1 MNEAA
6 FSGTAVDA
14 PTGMAA
20 SVDAAASAAVGAAPS
35 AGKLASAAPQ
45 GAGRPSVKRMLLSAS
60 ATAVLQGVSNAVGF
74 VLSVLLARFLGASG
88 YGVYALGLAWASFL
102 AIPAILGLDRFLV
115 RGIATYEVHGQWS
128 LMRGLLRRTNQ
139 LVLIAST
146 VLAGLAALIGFI
158 LLGPSLRTPF
168 CIAMVLIPITNL
180 TMLRQ
185 GAMQAIGRV
194 LSGQLPEYLIRP
206 FLILA
211 GVLALELVGHGTLT
225 ATTALAANVT
235 GVAVA
240 FTVGALLL
248 KRALPHALRS
258 VAPQYVTREWLR
270 ASLPM
275 MLIAGVWLANSY
287 AGMLVVGSL
296 QGARAAG
303 VYTVVQ
309 KGAELIVVLLAA
321 VNMPLSPAIAR
332 LHAHGDRAGLEHT
345 TERMARATLFVS
357 APLALAFA
365 LLPGVYL
372 SIFGPGFR
380 SGSTALIV
388 LAVGQLIN
396 AAAGPSG
403 TVLIMTGQERVA
415 VRGVAAGL
423 IANVILAFALV
434 PSLGVTGGA
443 IAFASSLMIWN
454 TILVVLG
461 RRRVGVNV
469 TAFPSLSMCRDTTRG
484 SDV

>member
-1 MNEAA
+1 MSEAA
-6 FSGTAVDA
+6 IGAASSQAPAMSEAGIGAPASLA
-14 PTGMAA
+14 PTT
-20 SVDAAASAAVGAAPS
+20 
-35 AGKLASAAPQ
+35 
-45 GAGRPSVKRMLLSAS
+45 GRPSIRRMLLSAS

-74 VLSVLLARFLGASG
+74 VLSVLLARLLGASG

-115 RGIATYEVHGQWS
+115 RGIATYEVHEQWS

-139 LVLIAST
+139 LVLVTSTILAVIA
-146 VLAGLAALIGFI
+146 AGVGFVALGS
-158 LLGPSLRTPF
+158 SLRTPF
-168 CIAMVLIPITNL
+168 CVAMILIPITNL

-211 GVLALELVGHGTLT
+211 GVLVLELAGHGALT

-240 FTVGALLL
+240 FTVGAILL

-258 VAPQYVTREWLR
+258 VAPRYVTREWLR

-287 AGMLVVGSL
+287 AGILVVGTL

-332 LHAHGDRAGLEHT
+332 LHARGDRAGLEHT
-345 TERMARATLFVS
+345 TERMARATLYVS

-365 LLPGVYL
+365 LLPNVYL
-372 SIFGPGFR
+372 SIFGSGFR
-380 SGSTALIV
+380 SGSTALVV
-388 LAVGQLIN
+388 LAIGQLIN

-423 IANVILAFALV
+423 IANVVLAVALV
-434 PSLGVTGGA
+434 PPLGVTGGA

-461 RRRVGVNV
+461 RRRVGINV
-469 TAFPSLSMCRDTTRG
+469 TAFRRFAMCRDA
-484 SDV
+484 SHEQDA